1 MSSGSFSSTSSLPN
15 YRAARAVLISQ
26 CNNVALELRQLHEQG
41 HSKRFEMVPTISAVV
56 KCLEMISVDGS
67 FADNLLA
74 TDVPMTVFNIACDSS
89 TYDHV
94 EYTSKVLV
102 RQITLYFC

>member
-1 MSSGSFSSTSSLPN
+1 M
-15 YRAARAVLISQ
+15 LISQ

-41 HSKRFEMVPTISAVV
+41 HSKRFEMVPAISAVV

-74 TDVPMTVFNIACDSS
+74 INVPMTVFYIACDSS
-89 TYDHV
+89 TYNYV
-94 EYTSKVLV
+94 EYTPDVLV
-102 RQITLYFC
+102 SRITPRLCFH